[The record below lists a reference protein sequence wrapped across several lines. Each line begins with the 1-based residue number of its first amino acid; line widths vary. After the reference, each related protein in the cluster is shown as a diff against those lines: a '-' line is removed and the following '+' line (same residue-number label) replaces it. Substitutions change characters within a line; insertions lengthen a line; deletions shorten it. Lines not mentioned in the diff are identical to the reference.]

1 MPRMN
6 RRRMLEAL
14 MALMSS
20 PAVSMKRAR
29 LRREHGLTTYD
40 GAGSDLRNIRIKI
53 DGRNAAVLTIAIH
66 ELLHVF
72 MEQQYNFAT
81 LFSEELEEAIVKS
94 LADDLGDYIN
104 NPKNERL
111 LAQWARAVAAKMG
124 E

>member
-1 MPRMN
+1 
-6 RRRMLEAL
+6 MLEAL
-14 MALMSS
+14 MALMNS
-20 PAVSMKRAR
+20 PAVSLKRGR

-40 GAGSDLRNIRIKI
+40 GAGGDVRNVRIKI

-72 MEQQYNFAT
+72 MEQQYNVAT
-81 LFSEELEEAIVKS
+81 LFSNELEEAIVKS

-104 NPKNERL
+104 DPKNEHL

>member
-1 MPRMN
+1 
-6 RRRMLEAL
+6 
-14 MALMSS
+14 
-20 PAVSMKRAR
+20 MKRAR

-72 MEQQYNFAT
+72 MEQQYNVAT
-81 LFSEELEEAIVKS
+81 LFSEELEEAMVKA

-111 LAQWARAVAAKMG
+111 LSLWARAVAAKMG